1 MQDNRWQYVQH
12 TCNFHGMEQTN
23 IDHVHTNSPLQ
34 KGKKKRKMNV
44 PSTGKYFK
52 GRLFFTE
59 LTPFISIQC
68 YILHTEMDFNE
79 QK

>member
-1 MQDNRWQYVQH
+1 MYNIPVIS
-12 TCNFHGMEQTN
+12 MEWNKQILITYTL
-23 IDHVHTNSPLQ
+23 IHLCK
-34 KGKKKRKMNV
+34 KGKKRKMNV

-52 GRLFFTE
+52 GRLFFAE